1 MPASAAGRAAR
12 SPDAPLA
19 VTMGD
24 PAGIGPEIT
33 LRAYQH
39 RRELGL
45 APFAVYGDPN
55 LYAERARRL
64 DVGDAG

>member
-12 SPDAPLA
+12 GADAPLA

-45 APFAVYGDPN
+45 APFAVSPTNRYSSFITN
-55 LYAERARRL
+55 SSKSASII
-64 DVGDAG
+64 